1 MPRPVD
7 LEELVRL
14 PEFYHP
20 LLDESRSRV
29 AFYWDRSGRIE
40 LYTMDVAEGATPV
53 QASRGEVPR
62 SPRAGFSWSR
72 DGGAIIF
79 ARDRDGDEQHQ
90 LYSLDLES
98 GGLTQ
103 LTSAPGQHHPG
114 RVSPDGRE
122 MLLASNRIGQM
133 NAYALDLRT
142 HDVRAL
148 TAFPAPTEPADWS
161 PDGRFIYLTGSES
174 PDPRNEDI
182 YRVRRD
188 GSDLGRIFSSG
199 EGNSDQAGRVSPD
212 GRHLAVTSNQSGYHQ
227 PGMLDLET
235 LEVRWVGGGG
245 TDEYA
250 GPWSPDG
257 RKLLTF
263 ELAGTRS
270 RLFSVD
276 TATGRRTQISTP
288 AGVVWQPEWLDGERI
303 MAAHADTTHRTRLVV
318 LRSDKAQ
325 VLLDADYGRLS
336 PEDFV
341 AAQPVQYS
349 SDAYAIHGLLYKP
362 ARDGQTRLPA
372 IVWVHGGPT
381 GQDVEVFSPY
391 VQFLCSLGFA
401 VLEVNYRGST
411 GYGRPFQEANR
422 FDIGGGDARDVAAGA
437 RFLAEDPDIDPGR
450 ILCGGGSYGG
460 YMTYRQLTHFPE
472 LWAGG
477 IAWVGI
483 TDWERLYEE
492 SMEHFKH
499 YIVQLFGAAPDEAP
513 DRYRAASPI
522 EEAER
527 LRAPLLII
535 HGQTD
540 PRCPISQART
550 FRDRLVALGL
560 REGQEFAYHELSAQG
575 HGSADIDQKLQS
587 FRVME
592 TFLRPF
598 AEGARG

>member
-20 LLDESRSRV
+20 LLDASRSRV

-40 LYTMDVAEGATPV
+40 LYSMEIAEGASPV
-53 QASRGEVPR
+53 QVSRGEVPR
-62 SPRAGFSWSR
+62 SPMSGFRWSA
-72 DGGAIIF
+72 DGSSIIF
-79 ARDRDGDEQHQ
+79 AKDRDGDEQHQ
-90 LYSLDLES
+90 LYSLDLS
-98 GGLTQ
+98 SRQVTQ
-103 LTSAPGQHHPG
+103 LTFGPGQHHPG

-122 MLLASNRIGQM
+122 MLLASDRIGQM
-133 NAYALDLRT
+133 NAYVLDLQT
-142 HDVRAL
+142 KDVRAL

-161 PDGRFIYLTGSES
+161 PDGRFVYLTGSES
-174 PDPRNEDI
+174 GDPRNEDI

-188 GSDLGRIFSSG
+188 GSDLRRIFTSG
-199 EGNSDQAGRVSPD
+199 EGNADTAGRVSPD
-212 GRHLAVTSNQSGYHQ
+212 GRWLAVTSNQSGYYQ
-227 PGMLDLET
+227 PGILDLET
-235 LEVRWVGGGG
+235 LDVRWVGGGG
-245 TDEYA
+245 TDEHA

-276 TATGRRTQISTP
+276 TVTGRRTRLSTP
-288 AGVVWQPEWLDGERI
+288 AGLVWQPEWLDGERI
-303 MAAHADTTHRTRLVV
+303 MAAHADTTHRTRLIALEDGAV
-318 LRSDKAQ
+318 Q
-325 VLLDADYGRLS
+325 VLLDADYGSLS
-336 PEDFV
+336 PDDFV
-341 AAQPVQYS
+341 AAQPVAFP
-349 SDAYAIHGLLYKP
+349 SDEYTIHGLLYKP
-362 ARDGQTRLPA
+362 VRAAGRRLPA

-437 RFLAEDPDIDPGR
+437 RFLAGDPDIDPQR

-483 TDWERLYEE
+483 TDWTRLYEE

-499 YIVQLFGAAPDEAP
+499 YLVQLFGATPGEVGNL
-513 DRYRAASPI
+513 YRAASPI

-527 LRAPLLII
+527 LKAPILII

-550 FRDRLVALGL
+550 FRDRLLALGR
-560 REGQEFAYHELSAQG
+560 REGQDFAYHELSAQG
-575 HGSADIDQKLQS
+575 HGSADIEQKLAS
-587 FRVME
+587 FRIME
-592 TFLRPF
+592 AFLRRF
-598 AEGARG
+598 VDEARG